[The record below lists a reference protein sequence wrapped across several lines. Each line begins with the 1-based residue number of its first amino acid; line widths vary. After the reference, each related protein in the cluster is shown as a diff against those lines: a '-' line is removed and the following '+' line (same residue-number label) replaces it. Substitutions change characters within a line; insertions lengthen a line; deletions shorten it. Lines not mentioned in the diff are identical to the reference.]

1 MEVGYNRDETLS
13 LVRSYYEKVKGVNDV
28 QIAVERDFF
37 KNKLS
42 SLIDEDS
49 CQDLDDEPL
58 FVVRGRYDNEL
69 NLKVNIIENVTPRS
83 LKAILGVVLKDE
95 PFTVDSVQVAYRR
108 MGDCNWPTL
117 DFNGIKLGVT
127 PKTKIKQ
134 KVKTVQK

>member
-42 SLIDEDS
+42 SLIGEDS

-117 DFNGIKLGVT
+117 DFNGINLEVT

-134 KVKTVQK
+134 KIKTVQK